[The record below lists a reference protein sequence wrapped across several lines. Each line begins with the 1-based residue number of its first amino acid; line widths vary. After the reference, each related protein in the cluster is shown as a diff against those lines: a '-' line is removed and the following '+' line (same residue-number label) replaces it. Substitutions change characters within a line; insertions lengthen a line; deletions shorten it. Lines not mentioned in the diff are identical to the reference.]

1 MKRGELRISIFVV
14 GMQKWFYELF
24 FVDTSWMGSMPA
36 KPVDFKLRN
45 VRRGIRAASQENL
58 IVSEV
63 EIGPDGTIHIHTTP
77 PGEKSHDTELDK
89 WLGEHPNAGQA
100 QGYQ

>member
-1 MKRGELRISIFVV
+1 MVLRIIFCRHT
-14 GMQKWFYELF
+14 
-24 FVDTSWMGSMPA
+24 VDGINA
-36 KPVDFKLRN
+36 CKKPVDFKLRN

-100 QGYQ
+100 QGHQ